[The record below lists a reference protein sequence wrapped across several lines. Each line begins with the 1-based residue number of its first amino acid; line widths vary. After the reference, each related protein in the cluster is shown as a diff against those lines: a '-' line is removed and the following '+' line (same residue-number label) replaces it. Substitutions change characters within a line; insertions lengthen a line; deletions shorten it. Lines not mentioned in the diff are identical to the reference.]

1 MHFLFAWRYFKA
13 KKSTQAINVIAWTSM
28 GAMVI
33 GTAALI
39 LVLSVFNGFEGMVK
53 SLYSSFY
60 PSWKIIPASEKT
72 LILREE
78 QRSAIAGLPGV
89 TALSRIVEEKAMLQA
104 GENQTMV
111 QLKGVEESYQQVS
124 GVASHLVNGEYRLGT
139 AEQPQIIMGAGVA
152 DALGVYSDRNLI
164 PLTVYL
170 PQKTTTLQL
179 DWTRDIRMGLL
190 QTAGTFMIQ
199 QDFDNRFAIVPI
211 GFMQSSLGIGATVCS
226 AVEIATGPT
235 VDPQS
240 FRTSLQQIMG
250 PQCIVQDRYQQNQS
264 LYAVMR
270 TERWIVYAVLSLIL
284 VVAAFTMIGALTM
297 LVLEKQKDISV
308 LQALGMD
315 RSGILRIFLSE
326 GLLLATGGAGIGML
340 LATALAWLQIRYHL
354 IPLQGG
360 SFLIDYYPVAL
371 RVNDFLLV
379 GVTVFVIA
387 LLASWLPAY
396 KASRTPFELRAE

>member
-1 MHFLFAWRYFKA
+1 MYHLFAWRYFKA
-13 KKSTQAINVIAWTSM
+13 KKSTQAINLIAWTSM
-28 GAMVI
+28 GAMVV

-60 PSWKIIPASEKT
+60 PSYKISSVNGKT
-72 LILREE
+72 LQLQEE
-78 QRSAIAGLPGV
+78 QLRAIAALPGV
-89 TALSRIVEEKAMLQA
+89 TALSRVVEEKAMLQA
-104 GENQTMV
+104 GESQTMV
-111 QLKGVEESYQQVS
+111 QLKGVETSYSRVS
-124 GVASHLVNGEYRLGT
+124 GVANHLVNGNFQLGT
-139 AEQPQIIMGAGVA
+139 AEQPQVILGAGVA
-152 DALGVYSDRNLI
+152 DALGIYSDRNLF

-170 PQKTTTLQL
+170 PQKTSSLQL
-179 DWTRDIRMGLL
+179 DWTRDIRMGSL

-199 QDFDNRFAIVPI
+199 QDFDNRYAIVPI
-211 GFMQSSLGIGATVCS
+211 GFLQASLGLAPTVCS
-226 AVEIATGPT
+226 AVEIAT
-235 VDPQS
+235 DANAS
-240 FRTSLQQIMG
+240 ATSLRASLQKIVG
-250 PQCIVQDRYQQNQS
+250 ENGRVQDRYQQNQT

-308 LQALGMD
+308 LQALGAN
-315 RSGILRIFLSE
+315 RTGILRIFLAE
-326 GLLLATGGAGIGML
+326 GLLLAAGGAGVGML
-340 LATALAWLQIRYHL
+340 LATTLAWLQIRYHL

-371 RVNDFLLV
+371 RAVDFLLV
-379 GVTVFVIA
+379 GATVLVIA

-396 KASRTPFELRAE
+396 KASRTAFQLRTE

>member
-1 MHFLFAWRYFKA
+1 MYLLFAWRYFKA

-28 GAMVI
+28 GAIVI

-60 PSWKIIPASEKT
+60 PAWKLVPQTGKVLT
-72 LILREE
+72 LRDEQLR
-78 QRSAIAGLPGV
+78 AITRLPGV
-89 TALSRIVEEKAMLQA
+89 TALSRVVEEKALLQA
-104 GENQTMV
+104 GDNQTMV
-111 QLKGVEESYQQVS
+111 QLKGVEDAYRQVS
-124 GVASHLVNGEYRLGT
+124 GVSSQLVNGSYGLGT
-139 AEQPQIIMGAGVA
+139 SEQPQVVMGAGVA
-152 DALGVYSDRNLI
+152 DALGVYADRNLV

-170 PQKTTTLQL
+170 PKKTNTLQL
-179 DWTRDIRMGLL
+179 DWTRDIQIGLL

-199 QDFDNRFAIVPI
+199 QDFDNRYAIVPI
-211 GFMQSSLGIGATVCS
+211 GFMQASLGMDATQCN
-226 AVEIATGPT
+226 AVEIAA
-235 VDPQS
+235 VDDADEKVLRS
-240 FRTSLQQIMG
+240 SLLAIMG
-250 PQCIVQDRYQQNQS
+250 KQCIVQDRYEQNQS

-308 LQALGMD
+308 LQALGAD
-315 RSGILRIFLSE
+315 RAGILRIFLSE
-326 GLLLATGGAGIGML
+326 GLLLAAGGGALGML
-340 LATALAWLQIRYHL
+340 LAATLAYLQINYHL

-360 SFLIDYYPVAL
+360 TFLIDYYPVAL
-371 RVNDFLLV
+371 RVTDFLLV
-379 GVTVFVIA
+379 GGTVLLIA

-396 KASRTPFELRAE
+396 KASRTPFSLRAE

>member
-1 MHFLFAWRYFKA
+1 MHLLFAWRYFKA

-28 GAMVI
+28 GAMVV

-60 PSWKIIPASEKT
+60 ASWKLTPASGTILT
-72 LILREE
+72 LQADQWR
-78 QRSAIAGLPGV
+78 AIAALPGV
-89 TALSRIVEEKAMLQA
+89 TAVSRVVEEKAMLQA
-104 GENQTMV
+104 GENQAMV
-111 QLKGVEESYQQVS
+111 QLKGVEESYQKVS
-124 GVASHLVNGEYRLGT
+124 GVASSLVNGIYRLGT
-139 AEQPQIIMGAGVA
+139 AEQPQVVMGAGVA
-152 DALGVYSDRNLI
+152 DALGVYADRNLV

-179 DWTRDIRMGLL
+179 DWTRDIKISSL

-199 QDFDNRFAIVPI
+199 QDFDNRYAIVPI
-211 GFMQSSLGIGATVCS
+211 GFLQASLGLAATDCS
-226 AVEIATGPT
+226 AVEIATAADADEPAL
-235 VDPQS
+235 
-240 FRTSLQQIMG
+240 RTSLQQIIG
-250 PQCIVQDRYQQNQS
+250 SQGRVQDRYQQNQS

-297 LVLEKQKDISV
+297 LVLEKQKDSSV

-315 RSGILRIFLSE
+315 RNGILRIFLSE
-326 GLLLATGGAGIGML
+326 GLLLAAGGAGLGML
-340 LATALAWLQIRYHL
+340 LATTLAWLQIQYHL

-371 RVNDFLLV
+371 RATDFLLV
-379 GVTVFVIA
+379 GATVLLIA
-387 LLASWLPAY
+387 TLASWLPAY
-396 KASRTPFELRAE
+396 KASRTPFALRAE

>member
-60 PSWKIIPASEKT
+60 PSWKIIPASGKT
-72 LILREE
+72 LTLHED
-78 QRSAIAGLPGV
+78 QLKAMAALPGV
-89 TALSRIVEEKAMLQA
+89 TAVSRVIEEKAMLQA

-111 QLKGVEESYQQVS
+111 QLKGVDDRYRQVS

-139 AEQPQIIMGAGVA
+139 SEQPQVVLGAGVA

-199 QDFDNRFAIVPI
+199 QDFDNRYAIVPI
-211 GFMQSSLGIGATVCS
+211 GFMQSSLGIDATLCS
-226 AVEIATGPT
+226 AVEIATTAT
-235 VDPQS
+235 VDAPS
-240 FRTSLQQIMG
+240 LRNSLQQIIG
-250 PQCIVQDRYQQNQS
+250 SQCIVQDRYQQNQS

-326 GLLLATGGAGIGML
+326 GLLLAAGGAGLGML
-340 LATALAWLQIRYHL
+340 LASAMAWLQIRFHL

-371 RVNDFLLV
+371 QGNDFLLV
-379 GVTVFVIA
+379 GITVLVIA
-387 LLASWLPAY
+387 TLASWLPAY

>member
-1 MHFLFAWRYFKA
+1 MHLLFAWRYFKA

-60 PSWKIIPASEKT
+60 PSWKIIPASGKT
-72 LILREE
+72 LTLRED
-78 QRSAIAGLPGV
+78 QLKAMAALPGV
-89 TALSRIVEEKAMLQA
+89 TAVSRVIEEKAMLQA

-111 QLKGVEESYQQVS
+111 QLKGVDDRYRQVS

-139 AEQPQIIMGAGVA
+139 SEQPQVVLGAGVA

-199 QDFDNRFAIVPI
+199 QDFDNRYAIVPI
-211 GFMQSSLGIGATVCS
+211 GFMQSSLGIDATLCS
-226 AVEIATGPT
+226 AVEIATTAT
-235 VDPQS
+235 VDAPS
-240 FRTSLQQIMG
+240 LRNSLQQIIG
-250 PQCIVQDRYQQNQS
+250 SQCMVQDRYQQNQS

-326 GLLLATGGAGIGML
+326 GLLLAAGGAGLGML
-340 LATALAWLQIRYHL
+340 LASAMAWLQIRFHL

-371 RVNDFLLV
+371 QGNDFLLV
-379 GVTVFVIA
+379 GITVLVIA
-387 LLASWLPAY
+387 TLASWLPAY

>member
-60 PSWKIIPASEKT
+60 PSWKIIPASGKT
-72 LILREE
+72 LTLRED
-78 QRSAIAGLPGV
+78 QLKAMVALPGV
-89 TALSRIVEEKAMLQA
+89 TAVSRVIEEKAMLQA

-111 QLKGVEESYQQVS
+111 QLKGVDDRYRQVS

-139 AEQPQIIMGAGVA
+139 SEQPQVVLGAGVA

-179 DWTRDIRMGLL
+179 DWTRDIRMGVL

-199 QDFDNRFAIVPI
+199 QDFDNRYAIVPI
-211 GFMQSSLGIGATVCS
+211 GFMQSSLGIDATLCS
-226 AVEIATGPT
+226 AVEIATTAT
-235 VDPQS
+235 VDAPS
-240 FRTSLQQIMG
+240 LRNSLQQIIG
-250 PQCIVQDRYQQNQS
+250 SQCMVQDRYQQNQS

-270 TERWIVYAVLSLIL
+270 TERWIVYAVLSDRKS
-284 VVAAFTMIGALTM
+284 VV
-297 LVLEKQKDISV
+297 
-308 LQALGMD
+308 
-315 RSGILRIFLSE
+315 
-326 GLLLATGGAGIGML
+326 
-340 LATALAWLQIRYHL
+340 
-354 IPLQGG
+354 
-360 SFLIDYYPVAL
+360 
-371 RVNDFLLV
+371 
-379 GVTVFVIA
+379 
-387 LLASWLPAY
+387 
-396 KASRTPFELRAE
+396 

>member
-60 PSWKIIPASEKT
+60 PSWKLIPVSGKT
-72 LILREE
+72 LTLREE
-78 QRSAIAGLPGV
+78 QLRAIAALPGV
-89 TALSRIVEEKAMLQA
+89 TALSRVVEEKAMLQA

-111 QLKGVEESYQQVS
+111 QLKGVEDSYRQVS

-139 AEQPQIIMGAGVA
+139 PEQPQIIMGAGVA

-170 PQKTTTLQL
+170 PQKTATLQL
-179 DWTRDIRMGLL
+179 DWTRDIRIGSL

-199 QDFDNRFAIVPI
+199 QDFDNRYAIVPI
-211 GFMQSSLGIGATVCS
+211 GFMQSSLGLSAAACS
-226 AVEIATGPT
+226 AVEIATAAHVEAP
-235 VDPQS
+235 S
-240 FRTSLQQIMG
+240 LRTSLQQIVG
-250 PQCIVQDRYQQNQS
+250 SQGRVLDRYQQNQS

-284 VVAAFTMIGALTM
+284 IVAAFTMIGALTM

-326 GLLLATGGAGIGML
+326 GLLLAAGGAGLGML
-340 LATALAWLQIRYHL
+340 LATTLAWLQIRYHL

-371 RVNDFLLV
+371 RLNDFLLV
-379 GVTVFVIA
+379 GATVLLIA

-396 KASRTPFELRAE
+396 KASRTPFALRAE